1 MLLVIIG
8 ICPASASYISLN
20 TTVTSKVEKDS
31 LKVTVSTVNKGDES
45 ARNVQAEIRVGE
57 DKYLDEKREEIGV
70 NQIYTASAVYDLK
83 NKKPGQ
89 YPLLII
95 MHYADANQYPFSALN
110 AQTFSYK
117 AKDLPSEIFG
127 KIRTSTFWK
136 KGKVELTLKNMGDS
150 ELSVSTKIIVPR
162 ELTVEKDS
170 QENDIPSKSEKRL
183 SFAVE
188 NFSALS
194 GSSYQVFA
202 VSEYEK
208 DGLHRTSITPGM
220 VKIEESRQILGI
232 SYTAVIVF
240 IILLLFIFIVAQ
252 LYGKK

>member
-8 ICPASASYISLN
+8 VCPASASYISLN

-57 DKYLDEKREEIGV
+57 DNFLAEKREELAV
-70 NQIYTASAVYDLK
+70 NQAYTAASIFDLK
-83 NKKPGQ
+83 LKKPGQ
-89 YPLLII
+89 YPLLVV

-127 KIRTSTFWK
+127 KIRSSTFWK

-150 ELSVSTKIIVPR
+150 ELAVSTKLVVPR

-170 QENDIPSKSEKRL
+170 QEIDLSEKSEKNL
-183 SFAVE
+183 VFTLE

-202 VSEYEK
+202 FSEYEK
-208 DGLHRTSITPGM
+208 DGMHRTSITPGM
-220 VKIEESRQILGI
+220 IRVEESRQIFGI

-240 IILLLFIFIVAQ
+240 IILLLLIFIVAQ
-252 LYGKK
+252 LYAKK